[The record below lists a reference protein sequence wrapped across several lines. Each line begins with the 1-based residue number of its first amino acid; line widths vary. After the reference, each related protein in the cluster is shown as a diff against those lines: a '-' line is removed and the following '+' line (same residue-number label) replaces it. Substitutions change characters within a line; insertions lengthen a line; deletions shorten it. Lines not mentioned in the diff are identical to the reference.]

1 MRIRKVLHRIRE
13 ASHRIREASQKDPRS
28 VTFEDPGTVASG
40 SEKRYRIPEA
50 LQDPKTITSDPKSF
64 ASGSEKC
71 YIWVLIELELKQCN
85 CLVG

>member
-1 MRIRKVLHRIRE
+1 MLHRIRE

-50 LQDPKTITSDPKSF
+50 LQDPKSVTLDPKSV
-64 ASGSEKC
+64 ASGSQKC
-71 YIWVLIELELKQCN
+71 YIWILIEFELKLCN
-85 CLVG
+85 CSVG